1 MPSYELEVFSRNV
14 PDEEFVSDLRRCAVQ
29 IGKDSLTMEEYGQ
42 FGKYHPSTL
51 INRFGSWHSAL
62 KLAALGAGKARS
74 HAPDADLFANLAA
87 MWESLGRQPRS
98 AEVRK
103 PFSTYA
109 VNTYSRRF
117 GTWQRALA
125 AFVDYVESQDVDS
138 DPTPREE
145 PPGTIPES
153 RKRRTR
159 RNVSERQR
167 FRVLL
172 RDGFSCT
179 SCGASPLKS
188 REVELHV
195 DHVVPWSEGGET
207 EVENLA
213 AKCSRCNLGKGNLIE
228 ESGSGGTA

>member
-14 PDEEFVSDLRRCAVQ
+14 PDEEFVADLVRCAGQ
-29 IGKDSLTMEEYGQ
+29 LGKDSLTIEDYDQ
-42 FGKYHPSTL
+42 YGKYHPSTL
-51 INRFGSWHSAL
+51 IRRFGSWRSAL

-87 MWESLGRQPRS
+87 MWESLGRQPR
-98 AEVRK
+98 AGEVRK
-103 PFSTYA
+103 PFSKYA
-109 VNTYSRRF
+109 ANTYSRRF
-117 GTWQRALA
+117 GTWQKALA
-125 AFVDYVESQDVDS
+125 SFVEYVESQEVDS
-138 DPTPREE
+138 DPA
-145 PPGTIPES
+145 PPAEAPGAIAES
-153 RKRRTR
+153 RKRRSR

-188 REVELHV
+188 RDVELHV

-207 EVENLA
+207 EDDNLA
-213 AKCSRCNLGKGNLIE
+213 AKCSRCNLGKGNLSE
-228 ESGSGGTA
+228 DAGSGSAT